1 MAPPKPC
8 ARNRRSGRALID
20 CASAEAPISAT
31 ERGSN
36 NAPRSLARSVARKL
50 IRASL
55 SYSQEYLGPSARA
68 GVAWSLRKGELEMA
82 FETERARVAHL
93 LRRAGFGA
101 PASQPPHHTGP
112 GVAPP
117 PGPPPN

>member
-1 MAPPKPC
+1 MPPPKPC

-50 IRASL
+50 IRGSL

-93 LRRAGFGA
+93 LRRAGFVSRGGPVDDF
-101 PASQPPHHTGP
+101 PAV

-117 PGPPPN
+117 PLPP